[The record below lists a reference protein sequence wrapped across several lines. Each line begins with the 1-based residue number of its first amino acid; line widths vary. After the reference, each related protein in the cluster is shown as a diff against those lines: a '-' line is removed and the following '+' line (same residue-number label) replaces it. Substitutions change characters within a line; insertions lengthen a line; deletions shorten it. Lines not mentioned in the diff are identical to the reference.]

1 MDYQIQNDQISLL
14 VSSIGAEMQSLKK
27 DGSEYLWNGDGRYW
41 ENKSPVLF
49 PFVGRLTEEK
59 YSLNS
64 TQYSMGIHGFARF
77 MDFDVTEQSDDRIV
91 FEIRDTDETYASYPY
106 HFLLRIS
113 YELDA
118 NSIKVGYYVKNQS
131 DKEMY
136 FGIGGHPGFR
146 VPLDENLAF
155 HDYYL
160 EFSQK
165 TRPDRVGFTQACYLN
180 GINEVFPLKDEKVL
194 PMSHDMFDEDAIV
207 LQNVCREVTLKSD
220 KGQRK
225 VTVSYP
231 NCPYVGFWHAPKTD
245 APYICIEPW
254 ASLPSRQDIIEE
266 FSEKSDMIRLLTGA
280 EYRND
285 WGIILE

>member
-27 DGSEYLWNGDGRYW
+27 DGSEYLWNGDRRYW
-41 ENKSPVLF
+41 EDKSPMLF
-49 PFVGRLTEEK
+49 PFVGRLTDGK
-59 YSLNS
+59 YSLNG

-77 MDFDVTEQSDDRIV
+77 MDYDVTEQSDDRIV
-91 FEIRDTDETYASYPY
+91 FEIKDTDETYALYPY

-118 NSIKVGYYVKNQS
+118 NSIKIGYYVENQS
-131 DKEMY
+131 DKAMY

-160 EFSQK
+160 EFPQK
-165 TRPDRVGFTQACYLN
+165 TRPDRVGFTQTCYLN
-180 GINEVFPLKDEKVL
+180 GINEVFPLKDEKIL

-220 KGQRK
+220 KGHRK

-231 NCPYVGFWHAPKTD
+231 QCPYIGFWHMPKTD

-266 FSEKSDMIRLLTGA
+266 FNEKSDMIQLLPGA
-280 EYRND
+280 EYKNN
-285 WGIILE
+285 WCIILE